1 MVPISQEV
9 HNYDLLHYCTAPS
22 IKYVMA
28 QKTPRGSALSM
39 IRSVTTVAMKNT
51 DTR

>member
-1 MVPISQEV
+1 MI
-9 HNYDLLHYCTAPS
+9 YFLTAPS

-39 IRSVTTVAMKNT
+39 IRSVTTRAMKNT